1 MERKGNSVKKI
12 IALVLLLLML
22 PAAASAEKT
31 DRRGLVEFIELYASR
46 FAVYAYENGLEFDTA
61 PLSSLPPW
69 KRGDLLMF
77 ETSAG
82 TAGVYPGGYD
92 LHDLV
97 ITFYSLSDDDADNEL
112 YATSCVIAIS
122 ALEFDA
128 QYEVGPSLARK
139 SAVEDAAAIFE
150 EMGNGLEEALT
161 QSMDGGCRVL
171 IYSGNYDYFVEYVT
185 MGNRDFVYLTAEE
198 RQ

>member
-1 MERKGNSVKKI
+1 MERKGNPMKKI
-12 IALVLLLLML
+12 IALVLVLLML
-22 PAAASAEKT
+22 PAVASAEKT

-46 FAVYAYENGLEFDTA
+46 FAVFAHENGLEFDAA

-69 KRGDLLMF
+69 KSGDLLMF

-97 ITFYSLSDDDADNEL
+97 MTFYSLSDDDADNEL

-128 QYEVGPSLARK
+128 QYEVGPSPARK

-161 QSMDGGCRVL
+161 QSMEEGGRVL
-171 IYSGNYDYFVEYVT
+171 IYSGNYDYYVEYVT
-185 MGNRDFVYLTAEE
+185 MGNRDFVYLIAEE

>member
-1 MERKGNSVKKI
+1 MERKGNPMKKI
-12 IALVLLLLML
+12 IALVLVLLML
-22 PAAASAEKT
+22 PAVASAEKT
-31 DRRGLVEFIELYASR
+31 DRRGIVEFIELYASR
-46 FAVYAYENGLEFDTA
+46 FAVFAHENGLEFDTA

-69 KRGDLLMF
+69 KSGDLLMF

-97 ITFYSLSDDDADNEL
+97 MTFYSLSDDDADNEL

-161 QSMDGGCRVL
+161 QSMEEGGRVL
-171 IYSGNYDYFVEYVT
+171 IYSGNYDYYAEYAT
-185 MGNRDFVYLTAEE
+185 MGNRDFVYLIAEE